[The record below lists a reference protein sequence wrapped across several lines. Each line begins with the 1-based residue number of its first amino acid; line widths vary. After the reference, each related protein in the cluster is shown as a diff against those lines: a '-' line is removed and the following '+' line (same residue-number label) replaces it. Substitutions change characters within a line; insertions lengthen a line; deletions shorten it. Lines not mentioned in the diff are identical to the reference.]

1 MCQNN
6 PLSRPPLS
14 KKGLRINSQASRTT
28 LVGGGKAAPALL
40 QRICQTVSSS
50 AITRIGG
57 TTRAEIATNPEV
69 IRDPR
74 LDLCAGSDRTL
85 ADVACP
91 AGEGGV
97 GRVSTLTTG

>member
-14 KKGLRINSQASRTT
+14 KNGLEINSQASRTT
-28 LVGGGKAAPALL
+28 FVGGGNVAPALL
-40 QRICQTVSSS
+40 QRICQTVSRS
-50 AITRIGG
+50 AITKRGG
-57 TTRAEIATNPEV
+57 TTRAEIATSPEMTV
-69 IRDPR
+69 DLR
-74 LDLCAGSDRTL
+74 LDLGAGRGRTL

-97 GRVSTLTTG
+97 GRV